1 MKKIKIPFNKPY
13 IIGKELYYIAQAVL
27 SGRISGD
34 GTFSNKCAKLIQDR
48 YKIKKV
54 LLTTSCS
61 TALDMSAILCNIKS
75 GDEIILPS
83 YTFVSTA
90 NSFYTRGTK
99 LRFVDIRRDTLNIDE
114 NEIEEVITPRTR
126 AIVVVHYAGIG
137 CEMNKIM
144 DIAKRNNLLVVED
157 SAHGLESTYNGKYLG
172 TIGDIGCYSFHET
185 KNITCGEGGAILI
198 NNEEFSERAE
208 IIREK
213 GTNRSKFFRGEIDKY
228 TWIDIGSSYL
238 PSEILSAFLYAQLE
252 NIEMITRK
260 RLDLWNYYYNNL
272 DDLEK
277 KGFIKRP
284 FIPDNCS
291 HNGHLFYILLE
302 NKKVRDLL
310 LKYFKNKGIL
320 AIFHYLPL
328 HLSPIGK
335 KIGYRT
341 GQLPITEELSSCLI
355 RLPMF
360 YGLSRIEQDMVLDN
374 LISFFTKIKSLS
386 L

>member
-34 GTFSNKCAKLIQDR
+34 GPFSNKCAKLIQDR
-48 YKIKKV
+48 NKIKKV

-228 TWIDIGSSYL
+228 TWVDIGSSYL

-252 NIEMITRK
+252 NIEVINEDRK
-260 RLDLWNYYYNNL
+260 NSWSYYYDNL
-272 DDLEK
+272 EDLEERGFLK
-277 KGFIKRP
+277 KP
-284 FIPDNCS
+284 FIPKECK
-291 HNGHLFYILLE
+291 HNAHMFYI
-302 NKKVRDLL
+302 
-310 LKYFKNKGIL
+310 IL
-320 AIFHYLPL
+320 NDSNA
-328 HLSPIGK
+328 
-335 KIGYRT
+335 
-341 GQLPITEELSSCLI
+341 
-355 RLPMF
+355 
-360 YGLSRIEQDMVLDN
+360 
-374 LISFFTKIKSLS
+374 
-386 L
+386 